1 MLKTNPL
8 PFEAEGQKL
17 KKKTLLW
24 LSNLQDYQKSFAN
37 KS

>member
-17 KKKTLLW
+17 KKKKNITMAQQFIGLLEK
-24 LSNLQDYQKSFAN
+24 LCK
-37 KS
+37 

>member
-8 PFEAEGQKL
+8 PFEAEAQKL
-17 KKKTLLW
+17 KNITMAT
-24 LSNLQDYQKSFAN
+24 LQDYQKSFAN